1 MVLGRVRCIRELVP
15 RVTFRDGSE
24 RVLVERI
31 LGESQDSFPA
41 ERLRELHIPRDIDR
55 DGRFRSRSRDVFIG
69 RSGSESFIERLLCS
83 GIASIDDI
91 LEPRMP
97 YPRQKS
103 QPGERPISVF
113 VRDAREGK
121 TDTFG

>member
-1 MVLGRVRCIRELVP
+1 MVLGRVRCIRELIP

-24 RVLVERI
+24 RAFVERI
-31 LGESQDSFPA
+31 FGESQDSFPA

-55 DGRFRSRSRDVFIG
+55 DGKFRFRNVCID
-69 RSGSESFIERLLCS
+69 RSGSESFIERLLGS

-91 LEPRMP
+91 LEPRVSS
-97 YPRQKS
+97 PRQKS

-113 VRDAREGK
+113 VRDTREAK

>member
-1 MVLGRVRCIRELVP
+1 
-15 RVTFRDGSE
+15 
-24 RVLVERI
+24 VLVERI

-55 DGRFRSRSRDVFIG
+55 DSRCRFRNVCIG
-69 RSGSESFIERLLCS
+69 RSGSKTFIERLLGS

-91 LEPRMP
+91 LEPWVP
-97 YPRQKS
+97 CPRQKS
-103 QPGERPISVF
+103 RPGERPISVF
-113 VRDAREGK
+113 VRDAREAK

>member
-1 MVLGRVRCIRELVP
+1 MVLSCVRCIRELVP

-24 RVLVERI
+24 GALVERI

-41 ERLRELHIPRDIDR
+41 ERPRELHIPRDIDR
-55 DGRFRSRSRDVFIG
+55 DGKFRFRNVCIG
-69 RSGSESFIERLLCS
+69 RSGSETFIERLLGS

-91 LEPRMP
+91 LEPWVP
-97 YPRQKS
+97 CPHQKS

-113 VRDAREGK
+113 VHDTREAK